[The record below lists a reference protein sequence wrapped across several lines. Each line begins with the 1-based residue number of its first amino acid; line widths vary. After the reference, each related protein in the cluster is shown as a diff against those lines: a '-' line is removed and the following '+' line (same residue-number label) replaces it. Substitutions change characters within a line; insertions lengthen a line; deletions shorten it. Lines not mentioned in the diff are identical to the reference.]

1 MGDRIMEDRIM
12 EDRIMEDRIMKKNG
26 PIILSLMILSECLAE
41 MSAFYSPAGKQS
53 CLANNPER

>member
-1 MGDRIMEDRIM
+1 MGDRIMK
-12 EDRIMEDRIMKKNG
+12 DRIMKKNG
-26 PIILSLMILSECLAE
+26 PIILSLMILSERLAE